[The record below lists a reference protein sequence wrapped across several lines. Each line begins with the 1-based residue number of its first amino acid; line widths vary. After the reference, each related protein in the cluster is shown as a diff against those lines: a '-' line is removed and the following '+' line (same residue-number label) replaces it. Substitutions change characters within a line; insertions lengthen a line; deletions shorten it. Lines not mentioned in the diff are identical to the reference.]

1 MVGHFRVKR
10 RGDLTR
16 HLRKIHPE
24 LSEGFIRALVN
35 KCQHTRRPNPAYV
48 DPGNL
53 LPPGSPDSSQRF
65 EDLPAQEATAL
76 IREER
81 PTSTVTSGHG
91 GARPKRPWPRSAS
104 PMDTV
109 RTEATEYPRQHKIP
123 SGVRRPRNEDTGK
136 KTLQPKRAVALPRSV
151 TGVHIGEPERWI
163 PENLGDIPSFLT
175 WLANFQT
182 ELDNVKE
189 EARRR
194 LVQEG
199 DSASLRRAYEEE
211 LARRRQADA
220 EITRLR
226 REVERQRRG
235 QMEKRD
241 QDDKHRQR

>member
-1 MVGHFRVKR
+1 M
-10 RGDLTR
+10 
-16 HLRKIHPE
+16 E
-24 LSEGFIRALVN
+24 
-35 KCQHTRRPNPAYV
+35 
-48 DPGNL
+48 
-53 LPPGSPDSSQRF
+53 
-65 EDLPAQEATAL
+65 
-76 IREER
+76 
-81 PTSTVTSGHG
+81 
-91 GARPKRPWPRSAS
+91 GARPKRRTEPGSYPWPRSAS
-104 PMDTV
+104 PMDTA
-109 RTEATEYPRQHKIP
+109 RTEATEYPRQHEIP

-136 KTLQPKRAVALPRSV
+136 KTLQPKKAVALPRSV
-151 TGVHIGEPERWI
+151 TGAHIGEPERWI

-235 QMEKRD
+235 QTEKRD